1 MKKEIEVTGEVKK
14 KEVKKVK
21 EVKSYKV
28 LKPFLADKQYNVND
42 IYLTSNNADFLKNN
56 KYIK

>member
-1 MKKEIEVTGEVKK
+1 MKKEIEVTEEVVK
-14 KEVKKVK
+14 KEVKKA

>member
-1 MKKEIEVTGEVKK
+1 MKKEIEVAGEVEK
-14 KEVKKVK
+14 KEVKKA

>member
-1 MKKEIEVTGEVKK
+1 MKKEIEVTEEVEK
-14 KEVKKVK
+14 KEVKKA

-42 IYLTSNNADFLKNN
+42 VYQTSNNVDYLKNN

>member
-1 MKKEIEVTGEVKK
+1 MEEKKKVEVKK
-14 KEVKKVK
+14 A

-28 LKPFLADKQYNVND
+28 LIPFMAEKQYNVGE
-42 IYLTSNNADFLKNN
+42 IYTTSKKVEFLKNN

>member
-1 MKKEIEVTGEVKK
+1 MKKEIEVTEEVVK
-14 KEVKKVK
+14 KEVKKA

-28 LKPFLADKQYNVND
+28 LKPFLADKQYNVTD
-42 IYLTSNNADFLKNN
+42 VYQTSNNVDYLKNN

>member
-1 MKKEIEVTGEVKK
+1 MKKEIELTEEVGK
-14 KEVKKVK
+14 KEVKKA

-28 LKPFLADKQYNVND
+28 LKAFLADKQYNVND
-42 IYLTSNNADFLKNN
+42 IYHTSNNADFLKNN